1 MSESIA
7 VQRYTRGAIALHWI
21 TAVLVA
27 LTYLAIEIRG
37 PKGDPGRPFWTGI
50 HEWAGALVLLV
61 ALVRVGWRARH
72 EPPADLNESV
82 LLSILAR
89 LAHLALYIFI
99 LAQPLLGMLTLNLAD
114 RPVTL
119 IGLDWSFRIAGPNP
133 EWRPLVKE
141 AHEIIGNLFYFV
153 IGLHALATLWHHSVK
168 RDDTLRRML

>member
-1 MSESIA
+1 MSELTA
-7 VQRYTRGAIALHWI
+7 APRYTRGAVALHWI

-27 LTYLAIEIRG
+27 LAYLAIEIRG
-37 PKGDPGRPFWTGI
+37 PKGDPSRPFWTGI
-50 HEWAGALVLLV
+50 HEWAGCLVLAA
-61 ALVRVGWRARH
+61 ALVRIGWRARN
-72 EPPADLNESV
+72 EPPIDLNESL

-119 IGLDWSFRIAGPNP
+119 IGLDWSFRIAAPNP

-141 AHEIIGNLFYFV
+141 SHELIGNLFYFV
-153 IGLHALATLWHHSVK
+153 IGLHALAALWHHYIK

>member
-7 VQRYTRGAIALHWI
+7 VQRYTRGAVALHWI

-27 LTYLAIEIRG
+27 LAYLAIEIRG

-141 AHEIIGNLFYFV
+141 AHELIGNLFYFV
-153 IGLHALATLWHHSVK
+153 IGLHALAALWHHYVK